1 MTGRM
6 LVLGGAGGIGRCL
19 VRMACERDWQVS
31 VVDLDTSLAR
41 HPVPDGVTA
50 CGFALAESGALD
62 TALEAAG
69 DTFDAFVNLAGYA
82 APSAPLAE
90 VDDTGWHEVISGNLG
105 TAFRAA
111 RAVAPRLR
119 KGGAIVNTGSGLGS
133 HARPGYGAYAVAK
146 AGIAALTRQLAV
158 EMSPH
163 IRVNCVAPA
172 AVDTAFLTGG
182 TGHGDETAP
191 PRLDREAY
199 AAANPMRRL
208 ALPED
213 VAGPIL
219 FLTSPDSAYITGQTL
234 HVNGGAYMT

>member
-1 MTGRM
+1 MSGRM

-19 VRMACERDWQVS
+19 VRMARERDWQV
-31 VVDLDTSLAR
+31 VVADLDTSLAC
-41 HPVPDGVTA
+41 HPVPDGVVA
-50 CGFALAESGALD
+50 CDFALADPNGLDRALG
-62 TALEAAG
+62 AAG
-69 DTFDAFVNLAGYA
+69 DELDAFVNLAGFA
-82 APSAPLAE
+82 APSALLCD
-90 VDDTGWHEVISGNLG
+90 VDDQGWDEVISGNLG

-119 KGGAIVNTGSGLGS
+119 EGGAMVNTGSGLGS

-146 AGIAALTRQLAV
+146 AGIAALTRQMAI
-158 EMSPH
+158 EMSPN

-182 TGHGDETAP
+182 TGLGDESAP
-191 PRLDREAY
+191 PRLNREAY

-208 ALPED
+208 AAPED

>member
-1 MTGRM
+1 M
-6 LVLGGAGGIGRCL
+6 LILGGAGGIGRCL
-19 VRMACERDWQVS
+19 VEMARDRGWQVAIA
-31 VVDLDTSLAR
+31 DLETSLER
-41 HPVPDGVTA
+41 HPVPEGVTA
-50 CGFALAESGALD
+50 CGFALADPKGLD
-62 TALEAAG
+62 NALESAG
-69 DTFDAFVNLAGYA
+69 AGLDAFVNLAGYA
-82 APSAPLAE
+82 APSAPLAAI
-90 VDDTGWHEVISGNLG
+90 DDQGWDEVISGNLG

-119 KGGAIVNTGSGLGS
+119 EGGAIVNTGSGLGS

-146 AGIAALTRQLAV
+146 AGIAALTRQLAT

-172 AVDTAFLTGG
+172 AVDTAFLRGG

-191 PRLDREAY
+191 PRLDFEAY
-199 AAANPMRRL
+199 AAGNPMRRL
-208 ALPED
+208 AVPKD